1 MASLIGLNSGSKECL
16 MPIHM
21 YREIEIL
28 KKKILSLCALVE
40 ESFQSAVKCID
51 SHDDELARSVITAD
65 PIIDEMEVEV
75 EEDCLKL
82 LALYQPVAVDLRYI
96 IASLKINNDLERIG
110 DLTVNI
116 AEETIA
122 LSRLPRVDPPAE
134 MLPMAGKVR
143 EMVRSSLDCLINLDE
158 ELAAK
163 VCDDDDEV
171 DALHRQI
178 LDRVQ
183 RQNRDTAGTLR
194 QMLHYFQISHN
205 LERIAD
211 HATNIAED
219 TIYMIEG
226 DIIRHRHAES

>member
-1 MASLIGLNSGSKECL
+1 MA
-16 MPIHM
+16 IHM
-21 YREIEIL
+21 YREIENL
-28 KKKILSLCALVE
+28 KKKILSLSALVE
-40 ESFQSAVKCID
+40 ESFQSAIKCID
-51 SHDDELARSVITAD
+51 SHDDELAKTVITAD

-122 LSRLPRVDPPAE
+122 LSRIPHVDPPPE
-134 MLPMAGKVR
+134 MIPMAGKVQ
-143 EMVRSSLDCLINLDE
+143 EMVRKSLDCLINLDE
-158 ELAAK
+158 ELAARI
-163 VCDDDDEV
+163 CEDDDEV

-178 LDRVQ
+178 LNRVQ
-183 RQNRDTAGTLR
+183 RADRDAQGTIK
-194 QMLHYFQISHN
+194 QTLHYLQIAHN

-226 DIIRHRHAES
+226 DIVRHRLSES